1 MYQAQITSYMSF
13 TQSSS
18 QTLDSFALFAF
29 DLVNNTPLD
38 AAMAVDQR
46 TSHTPSLPSDFDADA
61 AFGTP
66 VQPSRDG
73 ARTNDGLTITDV
85 I

>member
-1 MYQAQITSYMSF
+1 MSF

-29 DLVNNTPLD
+29 DLVKDTPLD
-38 AAMAVDQR
+38 AAMAVDQC
-46 TSHTPSLPSDFDADA
+46 TSNTPSLPSDADA

-73 ARTNDGLTITDV
+73 TRTNSGLTIIDV

>member
-46 TSHTPSLPSDFDADA
+46 TSHTPSLATLDA

-66 VQPSRDG
+66 IQPSCDG
-73 ARTNDGLTITDV
+73 TRGLTIIDV